1 MTRSVVYVVKKKWVL
16 LVILLLLSGC
26 WDRKELEKLAI
37 VTGIGIDYGEEG
49 DDYQVSFQ
57 IARSGEVKTPGSSSQ
72 DGGGGGGGSKSVWL
86 LKSKGAT
93 IFDAVRNATLQSS
106 RRLFLSHNQVV
117 IINKEVAEKGLL
129 PVIDFLIRDHEP
141 RLNEW
146 LLITR
151 EQAETILSLESGL
164 EKISALAIADLMRN
178 YYLSSKIRAVNL
190 HEFAGTLLAKTTEN
204 TLPIIG
210 VVKTDQEKGMVI
222 EETGIFK
229 SDKLIGYLNKKE
241 TRGLLWVLGKTQDG
255 VVVVELPGEE
265 GKVSLEIFGAKSKI
279 SSKVSEGKIRFE
291 IDIAEVGSLGE
302 QTSYANL
309 SSREKLSLLENLK
322 AKVIVEEVEAALKK
336 AQECKADIFG
346 LGEYLQR
353 QNRKEWE
360 KVKDNW
366 GELFPHL
373 EVKVKVKT
381 KIRWLGLLTKPTIL
395 EQIK

>member
-1 MTRSVVYVVKKKWVL
+1 
-16 LVILLLLSGC
+16 
-26 WDRKELEKLAI
+26 
-37 VTGIGIDYGEEG
+37 
-49 DDYQVSFQ
+49 
-57 IARSGEVKTPGSSSQ
+57 
-72 DGGGGGGGSKSVWL
+72 
-86 LKSKGAT
+86 
-93 IFDAVRNATLQSS
+93 
-106 RRLFLSHNQVV
+106 VV

-265 GKVSLEIFGAKSKI
+265 GKVSLEIFGTKSKI

>member
-1 MTRSVVYVVKKKWVL
+1 MKKKWVL

-241 TRGLLWVLGKTQDG
+241 TRGLLWVLGTG
-255 VVVVELPGEE
+255 VQTCALP
-265 GKVSLEIFGAKSKI
+265 IC
-279 SSKVSEGKIRFE
+279 
-291 IDIAEVGSLGE
+291 
-302 QTSYANL
+302 YANL